1 MSQDDSY
8 IAGFNDCREMLLDQM
23 YATKTVSISLIHEA
37 YVETSSEK
45 TLSDEALRIT
55 NRTFDV
61 AISIVADIKS
71 PKREITGLDYRG
83 G

>member
-23 YATKTVSISLIHEA
+23 YATKTAFSLIHEA
-37 YVETSSEK
+37 YVENSTEK
-45 TLSDEALRIT
+45 TLSDEVLRIT

>member
-8 IAGFNDCREMLLDQM
+8 IAGFNDCREMLLNEL
-23 YATKTVSISLIHEA
+23 YKTKTAFYLIQKEYNPERA
-37 YVETSSEK
+37 MSAEVLKAVNS
-45 TLSDEALRIT
+45 
-55 NRTFDV
+55 TFDV
-61 AISIVADIKS
+61 AISTVEDVKS

>member
-23 YATKTVSISLIHEA
+23 YATKTAFSLIHKA
-37 YVETSSEK
+37 YVENNSENILSTE
-45 TLSDEALRIT
+45 TLRT
-55 NRTFDV
+55 VNRTFDV